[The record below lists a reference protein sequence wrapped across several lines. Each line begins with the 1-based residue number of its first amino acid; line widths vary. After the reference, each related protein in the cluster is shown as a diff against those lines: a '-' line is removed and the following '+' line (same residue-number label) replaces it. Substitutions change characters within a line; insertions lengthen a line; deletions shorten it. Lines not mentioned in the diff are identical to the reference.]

1 MSCQI
6 RLNIP
11 ATEIH
16 KAKIIEC
23 IAFLQ
28 DAFRLGNY
36 KLLWECPISH
46 KFVGLSIERLQRL
59 AGEYYREPYPM
70 SLQILSPETPGLP
83 HIIFSLTD
91 SLKQDLLS
99 ALQVELKK

>member
-1 MSCQI
+1 MSSQI

-11 ATEIH
+11 ATSSN
-16 KAKIIEC
+16 KVKITGC

-36 KLLWECPISH
+36 TLFWECPISL
-46 KFVGLSIERLQRL
+46 KFVGLSIERSQRA
-59 AGEYYREPYPM
+59 AGEYYREPYPI
-70 SLQILSPETPGLP
+70 SIQIISPETPGLP
-83 HIIFSLTD
+83 HIIFPLTD

-99 ALQVELKK
+99 ALQIELKK